1 MNLSIPRTTLT
12 DLASWAARAIPAKP
26 TNAILAG
33 LRLSLTDGQLIADGF
48 DYEVHA
54 RGTAEMEGGAFVVV
68 VPGRMFAATL
78 ANLDGDT
85 VTLTVDDAGRRM
97 ELKCGRVRAAFPLL
111 PLLDYPSL
119 PTPVEALGTIE
130 SGVLAD
136 AVAAVAPMAAR
147 DVTSGKVELTA
158 IVLTAEAGE
167 LTLAATD
174 GYQMARVVLPWP
186 GPDGQ
191 VLVSAAHLVDACKN
205 LSGTVSIG
213 WSGDGA
219 AGSFTL
225 SASGRTM
232 TMRTVPGVPPAFGRF
247 FDVTEHPIV
256 VHVESAALADAVRRA
271 DSFVPDKAPMTLE
284 FTSDPDDAEILVT
297 GEGMGDSSIT
307 DAVPA
312 TMTGESVLLGIKPA
326 FLLSALAA
334 CSSKWVR
341 VGVTSAQKPLR
352 FDPADGPDSGVS
364 SVRTVVV
371 MPIKLGDKSP
381 A

>member
-1 MNLSIPRTTLT
+1 MNLSISRTTLT
-12 DLASWAARAIPAKP
+12 DLASWAARAIPSKP

-97 ELKCGRVRAAFPLL
+97 ELKCGRVKAAFPLL

-158 IVLTAEAGE
+158 IVLTAEAGD

-186 GPDGQ
+186 GPDDQ

-247 FDVTEHPIV
+247 FDVTEHETV
-256 VHVESAALADAVRRA
+256 LYARTDELAAAMRRV
-271 DSFVPDKAPMTLE
+271 DGFIPDKAPAVLTV
-284 FTSDPDDAEILVT
+284 TDDGIEIS
-297 GEGMGDSSIT
+297 GSGMGDSSCT
-307 DAVPA
+307 DAVDA
-312 TMTGESVLLGIKPA
+312 TVKGELLVAGVKPQFFMA
-326 FLLSALAA
+326 ALAA
-334 CSSKWVR
+334 ASSSTVR
-341 VGVTSAQKPLR
+341 IGFNGPLKPLR
-352 FDPADGPDSGVS
+352 VDPSDGENSDVS
-364 SVRTVVV
+364 DVRTVVV
-371 MPIKLGDKSP
+371 MPVRLGDKQP
-381 A
+381 

>member
-12 DLASWAARAIPAKP
+12 DLASWAARAIPSKP
-26 TNAILAG
+26 TNVILAG
-33 LRLSLTDGQLIADGF
+33 LRLSLADGQLAADGF

-54 RGTAEMEGGAFVVV
+54 RGTAELDAETFVAI

-97 ELKCGRVRAAFPLL
+97 ELKCGRVKAAFPLL

-119 PTPVEALGTIE
+119 PSPVEALGTIE

-158 IVLTAEAGE
+158 IVLTAEFGE

-174 GYQMARVVLPWP
+174 GYQMARVVLPWS

-205 LSGTVSIG
+205 LSGTVSLG

-219 AGSFTL
+219 DGSFTL
-225 SASGRTM
+225 SASGRSM

-247 FDVTEHPIV
+247 FDVTEHETV
-256 VHVESAALADAVRRA
+256 LYARTDELAAAVRRV
-271 DSFVPDKAPMTLE
+271 DGFIPDKAPLVVTLL
-284 FTSDPDDAEILVT
+284 DDGVEVSGAGNV
-297 GEGMGDSSIT
+297 DSSCT
-307 DAVPA
+307 DTVDA
-312 TMTGESVLLGIKPA
+312 TVKGALHEVGMKPA
-326 FLLSALAA
+326 FLLAALASL
-334 CSSKWVR
+334 SSPFAR
-341 VGVTSAQKPLR
+341 VALNGATKPIR
-352 FDPADGPDSGVS
+352 FDASEEEGSEPS
-364 SVRTVVV
+364 STRTCVV
-371 MPIKLGDKSP
+371 MPVRLGDKTP
-381 A
+381 